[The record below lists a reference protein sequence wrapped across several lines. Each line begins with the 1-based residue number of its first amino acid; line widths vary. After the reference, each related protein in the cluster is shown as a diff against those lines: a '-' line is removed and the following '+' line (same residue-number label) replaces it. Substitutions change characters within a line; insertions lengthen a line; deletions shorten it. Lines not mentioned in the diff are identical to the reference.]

1 MEIRSTVEQSSLILM
16 KFHRG
21 LRREYV
27 QQRNESIENI
37 QFPGPSW
44 KSNYNIIARVT
55 MFHLVCVKLRPN
67 RDTHKNI
74 QGVHCQDFSRFK
86 VFFKNYNNKNFQ
98 KVLFKIIKKK
108 KIKII
113 TDIKKSSMIL
123 EWFYAL

>member
-1 MEIRSTVEQSSLILM
+1 
-16 KFHRG
+16 
-21 LRREYV
+21 
-27 QQRNESIENI
+27 
-37 QFPGPSW
+37 
-44 KSNYNIIARVT
+44 

-86 VFFKNYNNKNFQ
+86 VFFKNCNNKNFQ

-123 EWFYAL
+123 DDFMLINLDWFHKNINLLKIRPLKRFTYMIISRLIKQTLLL